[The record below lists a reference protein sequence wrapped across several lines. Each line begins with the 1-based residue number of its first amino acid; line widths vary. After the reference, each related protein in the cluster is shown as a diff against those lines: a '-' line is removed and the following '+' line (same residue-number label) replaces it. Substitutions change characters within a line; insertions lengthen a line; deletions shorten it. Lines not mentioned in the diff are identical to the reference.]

1 MTSRNDQRPRVALV
15 TGGARGI
22 GLATACVLHDAGWQV
37 AIADRALPDDA
48 ALDAEQRLRAFTRLQ
63 MDVTDTASVDAGVA
77 EAVARHGTITG
88 LVNAAGYNRH
98 QPAAEVTDAVWAEL
112 LEVHLGGTLR
122 CCRAAFAHLRDD
134 GRGAVVNFSSVAGH
148 RGRPNRSVYAAAK
161 GGIDALT
168 RTMAV
173 EWAPHGIRVNAV
185 VPGFIET
192 ELLRR
197 TFATGQTDARR
208 VIGAIPL
215 ARFGTPGEVA
225 NVVAFLLSSQSSYIT
240 GQSIAVDG
248 GVLVNGNW

>member
-1 MTSRNDQRPRVALV
+1 MTSAIDERPRVALV

-37 AIADRALPDDA
+37 AIADRALPDEA
-48 ALDAEQRLRAFTRLQ
+48 ALDAEPRLRACLRLQ
-63 MDVTDTASVDAGVA
+63 MDVTDSASVDAGVA
-77 EAVARHGTITG
+77 ETVARHGTITG

-98 QPAAEVTDAVWAEL
+98 QPTAEVTDAVWAEL

-122 CCRAAFAHLRDD
+122 CCRAAFPHLRDD

-148 RGRPNRSVYAAAK
+148 RGRPNRGVYAAAK

-173 EWAPHGIRVNAV
+173 EWAPHRIRVNAV

-192 ELLRR
+192 ELLRK
-197 TFATGQTDARR
+197 TFAIGQTDASR
-208 VIGAIPL
+208 VLAAIPL
-215 ARFGTPGEVA
+215 ARFGAPQEVA
-225 NVVAFLLSSQSSYIT
+225 NVVAFLLSRQSSYIT

-248 GVLVNGNW
+248 GALVNGNW